1 MEYNNTTIPTVDLP
15 QNANI
20 TAIDIKNI
28 DFKEKILL
36 AMSFY

>member
-1 MEYNNTTIPTVDLP
+1 MEYDNTTIPTVGLP

-20 TAIDIKNI
+20 TALISKNI
-28 DFKEKILL
+28 DFKEKRLL